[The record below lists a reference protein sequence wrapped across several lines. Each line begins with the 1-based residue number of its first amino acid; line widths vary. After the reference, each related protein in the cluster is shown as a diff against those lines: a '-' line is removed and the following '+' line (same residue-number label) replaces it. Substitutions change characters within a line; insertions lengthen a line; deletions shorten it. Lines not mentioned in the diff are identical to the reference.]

1 MNDKLLSSKAIF
13 DSIKHIDENGK
24 EYWEARELQKALE
37 YTEWRKFSKVIDK
50 AMKSCKTNNINDLDH
65 FVGADKMV
73 EIGSGAKRKQK
84 DYKLSRYACYLIA
97 MNGDPRKKV
106 IADAQ
111 NYFAVQTRKQEITEE
126 EYERLAEENKR
137 LFRRKKM
144 NYREDILDNIESEEL
159 GANIFW
165 ISQTEAQLRKQGN
178 ISEKDA
184 NNIHYDIGKNVRDA
198 IIKNGNLPP
207 EKLPTPIKSIKEIEN
222 ERKGGKIPELSDYMS
237 EKEMMIEESLKENI
251 LKNEKL
257 NIAKS
262 LINDGLDVK
271 IVCKATGLTEKELEK
286 LKWNN
291 FLYLLLMI

>member
-1 MNDKLLSSKAIF
+1 
-13 DSIKHIDENGK
+13 
-24 EYWEARELQKALE
+24 
-37 YTEWRKFSKVIDK
+37 
-50 AMKSCKTNNINDLDH
+50 
-65 FVGADKMV
+65 
-73 EIGSGAKRKQK
+73 
-84 DYKLSRYACYLIA
+84 

-159 GANIFW
+159 GANIFR

-207 EKLPTPIKSIKEIEN
+207 EKLPTPIKSIKEIEK
-222 ERKGGKIPELSDYMS
+222 ERKDGDYPELDDYIT
-237 EKEMMIEESLKENI
+237 EKEMMIEK
-251 LKNEKL
+251 KL
-257 NIAKS
+257 NRKRIRK
-262 LINDGLDVK
+262 VK
-271 IVCKATGLTEKELEK
+271 VK
-286 LKWNN
+286 
-291 FLYLLLMI
+291 

>member
-1 MNDKLLSSKAIF
+1 MNDKLISSITIF
-13 DSIKHIDENGK
+13 DSIKHIDENRK

-37 YTEWRKFSKVIDK
+37 YTEWRNFEKVIDK
-50 AMKSCKTNNINDLDH
+50 AKKACKTNNSNVSYQFVDINKPITGGKGNIQY
-65 FVGADKMV
+65 VN
-73 EIGSGAKRKQK
+73 

-159 GANIFW
+159 GANIFR

-207 EKLPTPIKSIKEIEN
+207 EKLPTPIKSIKEIES
-222 ERKGGKIPELSDYMS
+222 ERKGGEIPELSDYMS
-237 EKEMMIEESLKENI
+237 EKEMMIEK
-251 LKNEKL
+251 KL
-257 NIAKS
+257 NRKRIRK
-262 LINDGLDVK
+262 VK
-271 IVCKATGLTEKELEK
+271 VK
-286 LKWNN
+286 
-291 FLYLLLMI
+291 